1 MINLFE
7 PRVSENSVDL
17 LQKVFHSNWLGRGS
31 YVTEFQA
38 KLSDFLRVDAGQI
51 HTIASCSDAIFGVF
65 DIYKFQ
71 PGDEVIIPSIS
82 FPAVGSAILAANLI
96 PKIVDIESD
105 SGNIDFNEVKNALSK
120 KTVAIFLTHYGG
132 IPVDVN
138 KLREL
143 VGENIKIFEDAAC
156 ALGSYIGEVACGT
169 QGDYG
174 CWSFDAM
181 KMLTCGEGG
190 AIYIKDQEILTRAK
204 EYFYL
209 GLPSQAKSGIDRSAA
224 EGAWWEYQLNCHGRR
239 SIFTNINA
247 AIGLPQF
254 STLESAYLRRQ
265 KIRNYYCENFD
276 KINIKYL
283 RQDINDI
290 TYSNY
295 FFTLISER
303 RNQLAIFLKDKGI
316 YSTFR
321 YYPLS
326 KINIFS
332 KYSMRCARSDL
343 FSSTALNIPI
353 HHSLTDFDVEYITD
367 TIKNFIKY

>member
-1 MINLFE
+1 M
-7 PRVSENSVDL
+7 SENSVDL
-17 LQKVFHSNWLGRGS
+17 LQKVFQSSWLGRGS
-31 YVTEFQA
+31 FVTEFQE
-38 KLSDFLRVDAGQI
+38 KLSDFLRVDDSKI

-65 DIYKFQ
+65 DIFKFQ

-82 FPAVGSAILAANLI
+82 FPAVGSAILAAGLT
-96 PKIVDIESD
+96 PKIVDID
-105 SGNIDFNEVKNALSK
+105 YGSGNIDFNEVQNTLSK
-120 KTVAIFLTHYGG
+120 KTAAVFLTHYGG
-132 IPVDVN
+132 IPVDIN
-138 KLREL
+138 KLRGL
-143 VGENIKIFEDAAC
+143 VGDNVKIFEDAAC
-156 ALGSYIGEVACGT
+156 ALGSFIGGVACGT

-190 AIYIKDQEILTRAK
+190 AIYIKDQEMLTRAK

-209 GLPSQAKSGIDRSAA
+209 GLPTQVKSGIDRSAA
-224 EGAWWEYQLNCHGRR
+224 DGAWWEYQLNCPGRR

-265 KIRNYYCENFD
+265 KIRNYYCEIFD
-276 KINIKYL
+276 KSNIKYL
-283 RQDINDI
+283 HQDINDV

-295 FFTLISER
+295 FFTLISDK
-303 RNQLAIFLKDKGI
+303 RNELAVFLREKEI

-326 KINIFS
+326 KIDLFS
-332 KYSMRCARSDL
+332 KYSSTCSNAHL
-343 FSSTALNIPI
+343 FSDTALNIPI
-353 HHSLTDFDVEYITD
+353 HHSLSDSNIEYIGEMVKKFSTNYSANV
-367 TIKNFIKY
+367 K